1 MTTSDQS
8 PRRSQTVPAL
18 VLIGLGVFFL
28 LAQIINLGG
37 LISFGWP
44 LFVLLP
50 GAAFLYAAFSGG
62 KKAAGLAVP
71 GSVVTGTGLLLL
83 FQSITGH
90 WESWAYAWTLYP
102 VFVGLALRFI
112 GERTGNEGALRTGQG
127 MARWGAGAFLVIGAI
142 FELLIFRS
150 GGILGTVG
158 VPLLMMGMGLYMLS
172 SRRTSAPAKR
182 KLIPERLSDSELE
195 QDLEKRK
202 NETGM
207 PMTGQRLEKAIDAA
221 LREE

>member
-18 VLIGLGVFFL
+18 ALIGLGVFFL
-28 LAQIINLGG
+28 LAQVINLGG
-37 LISFGWP
+37 LLAFGWP

-50 GAAFLYAAFSGG
+50 GAAFLYAAFNGG
-62 KKAAGLAVP
+62 RKAAGLAVP
-71 GSVVTGTGLLLL
+71 GSIITGTGLLLL
-83 FQSITGH
+83 FQNITGH

-102 VFVGLALRFI
+102 VFIGLALRFI
-112 GERTGNEGALRTGQG
+112 GERTDHEGTFRTGQG
-127 MARWGAGAFLVIGAI
+127 MARWGAGAFLAIGAI

-182 KLIPERLSDSELE
+182 KYIPARLSDSELE

-202 NETGM
+202 RETGE
-207 PMTGQRLEKAIDAA
+207 PLSGERLEKAINAA
-221 LREE
+221 LRDE